1 MMTGLSRYV
10 VSYFKSA
17 VTSNDAR
24 FLHLVHTLNHRKHII
39 LNEKKN
45 ASNDSKTINSTPSV
59 IQELV

>member
-39 LNEKKN
+39 LNEKKCF
-45 ASNDSKTINSTPSV
+45 K
-59 IQELV
+59 